1 MFVLSIWKLVPVSN
15 SVMLVTYLLMI
26 PFLSSSAGGCQ
37 LMCSVLESR
46 AVARRSSGGAVGAAE
61 YSKLTVC
68 SSDMNTTMLLE

>member
-1 MFVLSIWKLVPVSN
+1 
-15 SVMLVTYLLMI
+15 MI

-37 LMCSVLESR
+37 LMYSVLESR

-68 SSDMNTTMLLE
+68 SSDMNTIMLLE